1 VDMHATD
8 LVAINGITG
17 VLSVYSCQ
25 QGVCPRGHVL
35 PLRLPYI
42 PRDVEKEMLGESVA
56 TYCENQSRTLKQIG
70 L

>member
-35 PLRLPYI
+35 PLRLPSVIKYI
-42 PRDVEKEMLGESVA
+42 TSSHYTLHSLHVA
-56 TYCENQSRTLKQIG
+56 EVLKDEQ
-70 L
+70 